1 MRTERNN
8 APAAAFRHPGHSSAA
23 RVVILAALC
32 AYAFAWSPLGRA
44 EKADREKP
52 INLESDRVT
61 VDDAK
66 QISTFEGKVILTQG
80 TLIIRGDRMEVR
92 QDSEGFQYGTTW
104 GNLAYFRQ
112 KREGFDEYIE
122 GWAERI
128 EYDGRADK
136 VQMFKRASMK
146 RNQDTVRGN
155 YISYDASTEF
165 FQVMSA
171 GKDAAPDSPDRRV
184 RAVMQPK
191 PKDKAKDKPAA
202 PAQPLPLKPAA
213 TLATPPEE
221 IGAAKK

>member
-1 MRTERNN
+1 MRKERNN

-32 AYAFAWSPLGRA
+32 ACAFAWSPFGRA

-66 QISTFEGKVILTQG
+66 QISTFEGSVILTQG

-92 QDSEGFQYGTTW
+92 QDGEGFHYGTTW

-112 KREGFDEYIE
+112 KREGVDEYIE

-146 RNQDTVRGN
+146 RGQDNVRGN
-155 YISYDASTEF
+155 YISYDANTEF
-165 FQVMSA
+165 FQVMGA
-171 GKDAAPDSPDRRV
+171 GKAAAPGSPDSRV

-191 PKDKAKDKPAA
+191 AKDKDKPAA
-202 PAQPLPLKPAA
+202 PAEPLPLKPAA

>member
-1 MRTERNN
+1 MRKERNN
-8 APAAAFRHPGHSSAA
+8 APAAAFRHTGNSSAA
-23 RVVILAALC
+23 RAVILAALC
-32 AYAFAWSPLGRA
+32 AYAFAWSPFGRA

-66 QISTFEGKVILTQG
+66 QIATFEGSVILTQG
-80 TLIIRGDRMEVR
+80 TLTIRGDRMEVR
-92 QDSEGFQYGTTW
+92 QDGEGFQYGTTW

-136 VQMFKRASMK
+136 IQMFKRASMK
-146 RNQDTVRGN
+146 RGQDNVRGN
-155 YISYDASTEF
+155 YISYDANTEF
-165 FQVMSA
+165 FQVIGA
-171 GKDAAPDSPDRRV
+171 GKAAAPDSPDRRV

-191 PKDKAKDKPAA
+191 PKDKDKPAA